1 LTRCQVVDATPS
13 QDAELAVS
21 LARAF
26 ADDPLMTWLIPAAD
40 RREPATTRFFRQELS
55 HARRSGLVLTTTDGG
70 AAALWLPPRRW
81 KMTPGEMVRAA
92 PASLSAFGPRG
103 VVRALRVLGA
113 MEAVHPAEPHWYL
126 SVIGSEPAHRG
137 TGAGGALVRAVT
149 DRCDAEGLPAYLES
163 SKESNL
169 GFYRRFGFEVSGEIP
184 TPGGGPMQ
192 WSMWREP
199 VY

>member
-1 LTRCQVVDATPS
+1 
-13 QDAELAVS
+13 
-21 LARAF
+21 
-26 ADDPLMTWLIPAAD
+26 
-40 RREPATTRFFRQELS
+40 
-55 HARRSGLVLTTTDGG
+55 
-70 AAALWLPPRRW
+70 
-81 KMTPGEMVRAA
+81 MTPGEVVRAA
-92 PASLSAFGPRG
+92 PASLSAFGPRR

-137 TGAGGALVRAVT
+137 TGAGGAIVRAVT
-149 DRCDAEGLPAYLES
+149 DRCDAEGLPAYSES
-163 SKESNL
+163 SKESSF
-169 GFYRRFGFEVSGEIP
+169 GFYRRFGFEVSGETP